1 MMTRSPTACGER
13 IATKRALLDGAVVN
27 VSIEYEDARRAADAL
42 GLPVKEVLRA
52 ATSAAYEP

>member
-1 MMTRSPTACGER
+1 
-13 IATKRALLDGAVVN
+13 

-52 ATSAAYEP
+52 ATSAAYEQ